1 MERKTP
7 VKKKTTKTTAV
18 RKTAAKKT
26 TLKKPTTVKKKEAT
40 AIDFESVLAM
50 AKEWGVGENPLLRAQ
65 IESFLMQRETIAIMK
80 KEIEKGALR
89 VEKDYGHGGNQYLD
103 PILKELPR
111 FTDQLNKTVAGMID
125 TITRL
130 GTKPEVESVDDL
142 QSFLAK

>member
-7 VKKKTTKTTAV
+7 AKKAAVKKTAVKKTT
-18 RKTAAKKT
+18 AKKT
-26 TLKKPTTVKKKEAT
+26 PITKKKAT
-40 AIDFESVLAM
+40 ASDFDAVMKM
-50 AKEWGVGENPLLRAQ
+50 AKEWGVGDNPLLKAQ
-65 IESFLMQRETIAIMK
+65 VDSFQMQIDMLNLMKETVK
-80 KEIEKGALR
+80 KSEIYT
-89 VEKDYGHGGNQYLD
+89 VKDYGHGDNKYLD
-103 PILKELPR
+103 PILKEMPR

>member
-1 MERKTP
+1 MERTKTP
-7 VKKKTTKTTAV
+7 AKKSPIKKTT
-18 RKTAAKKT
+18 AK
-26 TLKKPTTVKKKEAT
+26 KKPTTVKKKTAT
-40 AIDFESVLAM
+40 ASDFDAVMQM
-50 AKEWGVGENPLLRAQ
+50 AKEWGVADNPLLRAQ
-65 IESFLMQRETIAIMK
+65 AESFQMQRDTIAMMK
-80 KEIEKGALR
+80 KEIEKGAMR